1 MNLRK
6 IRRARGLTAKELG
19 EKVGKTE
26 SAICMYETGK
36 REPSYETLLM
46 IAEVLDCSVGDIIG
60 EKALEDLGFTALER
74 VIIQKYRTLD
84 EYGKRAVEAV
94 LDVEAS
100 RGAEIVP
107 VKETK
112 IIPLFVA
119 AAGQLADEVPDFG
132 LDEYEVEA
140 DSKAQFAVKISGD
153 SMEPEF
159 HDGDIVLCR
168 RKRPEIGEV
177 AVIMV
182 NGFLLVKQYIT
193 DGVNIY
199 LRSLNRARKDL
210 DVDVWATGNDTVIG
224 YGTVMHK
231 KLPLVRQ

>member
-1 MNLRK
+1 MNAIRRLRK
-6 IRRARGLTAKELG
+6 AKGLTQKELANLLG
-19 EKVGKTE
+19 VTE
-26 SAICMYETGK
+26 SAVNQYENGK
-36 REPSYETLLM
+36 RRPKYEILLRLG
-46 IAEVLDCSVGDIIG
+46 EVLECPVAEITG
-60 EKALEDLGFTALER
+60 EKELEDLGFTALER

-112 IIPLFVA
+112 IIPLFAA
-119 AAGQLADEVPDFG
+119 AAGAGEPVSQEGFDD
-132 LDEYEVEA
+132 YEVEA

-210 DVDVWATGNDTVIG
+210 DVDLWATGNDTVIG